1 MSSASVKINVPY
13 LMELVEK
20 SGKSRGVFCRD
31 VLLRGN
37 NYLSTVIKTGS
48 VSGLM
53 VDVIAKTTGADRI
66 KLTTPVPYDPDD
78 YRMCDFKGNAYK
90 PANEKDGTIA
100 EYIQLMSTGMTE
112 MAKHQ
117 KALGELIVE
126 VSKLTVDNR
135 RFSDETGKLLQV
147 VLEKLNRIER
157 IACDIQAQ
165 LH

>member
-1 MSSASVKINVPY
+1 MNRTSVKINVPY

-20 SGKSRGVFCRD
+20 SGMGRTAFSRN

-37 NYLSTVIKTGS
+37 NYLSSVIKSGS

-66 KLTTPVPYDPDD
+66 KLTTPIPYDPAD
-78 YRMCDFKGNAYK
+78 YRMHDFQGNAYK
-90 PANEKDGTIA
+90 SANEKDGTIA

-117 KALGELIVE
+117 KALGELTVE
-126 VSKLTVDNR
+126 ISKLTVDNR
-135 RFSDETGKLLQV
+135 RFSNETGKLLQV

-157 IACDIQAQ
+157 IACDIQTQ